1 MALEIKFA
9 PGAPKDEEHEE
20 EVDSKEEEST
30 EEMIGK
36 DLCKALEEK
45 DYKAVGEILKAAFDL
60 FESEPHEEAEAE

>member
-9 PGAPKDEEHEE
+9 PGAPKDEPE
-20 EVDSKEEEST
+20 EVESESEEST

-36 DLCKALEEK
+36 DLCKALDEK

-60 FESEPHEEAEAE
+60 FESEPHDEAEAE